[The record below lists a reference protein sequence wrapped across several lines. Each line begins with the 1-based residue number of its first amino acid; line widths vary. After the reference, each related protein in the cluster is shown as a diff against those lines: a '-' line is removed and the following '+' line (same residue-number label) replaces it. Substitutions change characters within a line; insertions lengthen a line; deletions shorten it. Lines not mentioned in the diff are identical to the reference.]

1 MDTEKINF
9 NLAPGMERAEIM
21 IYEGVAPKL
30 LEPRAA
36 IKTDIVGTIGAVA
49 EYLGKRIDSGQFEQR
64 DCHILVYRERVE
76 IKLVIN
82 ESDDYRRGT
91 VIGRLGYNPKF
102 LEFGINLDKK
112 WTPSDLGMFFKMN
125 RTFFPD
131 RQANM
136 ELVTTLMNF
145 TATIN
150 NKIERAVAENGSRT
164 DNFVQ
169 VVNSNLPDS
178 FNLYMPIFKRMPSE
192 IIQVETFAHVNG
204 REVSFVLLSPGAQNT
219 LEELRD
225 KVIDSE
231 LEQIREIAPDI
242 AIIEI

>member
-9 NLAPGMERAEIM
+9 NLAPGMERAEI
-21 IYEGVAPKL
+21 IVRKGDAPRL
-30 LEPRAA
+30 LEPKAP
-36 IKTDIVGTIGAVA
+36 IKTDITGTIGTVV
-49 EYLGKRIDSGQFEQR
+49 EYLRKRVDTGQFEQR
-64 DCHILVYRERVE
+64 DCHILVNREKVK
-76 IKLVIN
+76 ITLVIN
-82 ESDDYRRGT
+82 ESDDYRYGT
-91 VIGRLGYNPKF
+91 IAGKLAYNPKF
-102 LEFGINLDKK
+102 LEFGINADMA
-112 WTPSDLGMFFKMN
+112 WAPADLGLFFKMN
-125 RTFFPD
+125 RAFFTD

-150 NKIERAVAENGSRT
+150 NKIERSVAENGSRT

-169 VVNSNLPDS
+169 VVNSNLPES
-178 FNLYMPIFKRMPSE
+178 FNLYMPIFKGMPSE
-192 IIQVETFAHVNG
+192 IIQVETFAKVNG

>member
-1 MDTEKINF
+1 MDAEKINF
-9 NLAPGMERAEIM
+9 NLAPGMERAEI
-21 IYEGVAPKL
+21 IVREGDAPRL
-30 LEPRAA
+30 LEPKAP
-36 IKTDIVGTIGAVA
+36 IKTDITGTIGTVV
-49 EYLGKRIDSGQFEQR
+49 EYLRKRVDTGQFEQC
-64 DCHILVYRERVE
+64 DCHILVNREKVK
-76 IKLVIN
+76 ITLVIN
-82 ESDDYRRGT
+82 ESDDYRYGT
-91 VIGRLGYNPKF
+91 IAGKLAYNPKF
-102 LEFGINLDKK
+102 LEFGINADKA
-112 WTPSDLGMFFKMN
+112 WAPADLGLFFKMN
-125 RTFFPD
+125 RAFFTD

-150 NKIERAVAENGSRT
+150 NKIERSVAENGSRT

-169 VVNSNLPDS
+169 VVNSNLPES
-178 FNLYMPIFKRMPSE
+178 FNLYMPIFKGMPSE
-192 IIQVETFAHVNG
+192 IIQVETFAKVNG

>member
-1 MDTEKINF
+1 MDTEKINV
-9 NLAPGMERAEIM
+9 NLAPGTERAEI
-21 IYEGVAPKL
+21 IVREGNAPRL
-30 LEPRAA
+30 LEPKAP
-36 IKTDIVGTIGAVA
+36 IKTDITGTIGTVV
-49 EYLGKRIDSGQFEQR
+49 EYLRKRVDTGQFEQR
-64 DCHILVYRERVE
+64 DCHILVNREKVK
-76 IKLVIN
+76 ITLVIN
-82 ESDDYRRGT
+82 ESDDYRYGT
-91 VIGRLGYNPKF
+91 IAGKLAYNPKF
-102 LEFGINLDKK
+102 LEFGINADKA
-112 WTPSDLGMFFKMN
+112 WTPADLGLFFKMN
-125 RTFFPD
+125 RAFFTD

-150 NKIERAVAENGSRT
+150 NKIERSVAENGSRT

-169 VVNSNLPDS
+169 VVNSNLPES
-178 FNLYMPIFKRMPSE
+178 FNLYMPIFKGMPSE
-192 IIQVETFAHVNG
+192 IIQVETFAKVNG

-231 LEQIREIAPDI
+231 LEQIREIAPGI